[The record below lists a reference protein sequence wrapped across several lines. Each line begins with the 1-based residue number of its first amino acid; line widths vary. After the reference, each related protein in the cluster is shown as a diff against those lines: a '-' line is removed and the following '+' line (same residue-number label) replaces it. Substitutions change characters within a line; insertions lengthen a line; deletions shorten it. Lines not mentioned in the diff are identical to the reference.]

1 MRAEV
6 ADETESNKAPRAAKA
21 DARRASGAAADRR
34 RDRGG
39 AGLAPRRAAAR
50 GARLGHAVH
59 RRGSD
64 GGRKKTETQTARI
77 NINTASAVELQTLP
91 GIGEVLSARIVDYRE
106 EHGAFA
112 QIEDIKNVYG
122 IGDGIFSNIQAR
134 ITVGAA
140 TVRAEEDDDR

>member
-1 MRAEV
+1 MKRNQTKRRALPKLTRAELLAV
-6 ADETESNKAPRAAKA
+6 RLPPAVLGGGRVGPRAGQQ
-21 DARRASGAAADRR
+21 RAAHVSVMPSVAAA
-34 RDRGG
+34 
-39 AGLAPRRAAAR
+39 AMAAE
-50 GARLGHAVH
+50 
-59 RRGSD
+59 
-64 GGRKKTETQTARI
+64 KTEAQTAYI

-106 EHGAFA
+106 EHGTFA

>member
-1 MRAEV
+1 MKRNQTERRALPKLTRAELLALLLTAAV
-6 ADETESNKAPRAAKA
+6 IAAALVWHLAGQQRAAHV
-21 DARRASGAAADRR
+21 SVMPSVAAA
-34 RDRGG
+34 
-39 AGLAPRRAAAR
+39 AMAAE
-50 GARLGHAVH
+50 
-59 RRGSD
+59 
-64 GGRKKTETQTARI
+64 KTEAQTACI

>member
-1 MRAEV
+1 V
-6 ADETESNKAPRAAKA
+6 AVMPSV
-21 DARRASGAAADRR
+21 AAA
-34 RDRGG
+34 
-39 AGLAPRRAAAR
+39 AMAAE
-50 GARLGHAVH
+50 
-59 RRGSD
+59 
-64 GGRKKTETQTARI
+64 KTEAQTARI